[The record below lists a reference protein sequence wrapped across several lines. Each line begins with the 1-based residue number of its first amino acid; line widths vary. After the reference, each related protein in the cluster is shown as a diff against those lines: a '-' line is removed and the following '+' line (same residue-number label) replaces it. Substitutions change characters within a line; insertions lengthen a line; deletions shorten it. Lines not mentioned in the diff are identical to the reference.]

1 MKSHFGTA
9 LVIGLAAGYLAGT
22 ATSRLM
28 SEKKTLSSE
37 KVLERVK
44 DTVTKQLTIDG
55 AWIYLSP
62 HIWSKDSLTHM
73 VYRGG
78 LISNEKGGN
87 HHFDFIADAASG
99 TILEFKAQKQG

>member
-1 MKSHFGTA
+1 MRSRFGTA
-9 LVIGLAAGYLAGT
+9 FVIGLVAGYLAGT
-22 ATSRLM
+22 ATSRLI

-37 KVLERVK
+37 NVLERVK
-44 DTVTKQLTIDG
+44 DTVSKQLTIDG

-78 LISNEKGGN
+78 LISNEKGVN
-87 HHFDFIADAASG
+87 HHFDFIADAGSG
-99 TILEFKAQKQG
+99 TILEFKTQNQG